1 MEHQGKPSSFPS
13 RKRNNSGRVRGGRAA
28 CQSGYALLIVMMLAT
43 ILMVSLTAALPNIY
57 VEGQRERE
65 TELVFRGRQ
74 YARAIALFHQQFN
87 RYPSSV
93 QELLHTNDLSFL
105 RRAYRDPMSKS
116 GKWRFIHATAAGVI
130 LDSKILGSPGQ
141 QNNQNS
147 GGLQNNSVKTGES
160 APGGTPGQNAP
171 GGGGFSLSGG
181 QGAGT
186 PSGTGAPGTQGK
198 SMFGEQNQLIGAF
211 IVGVA
216 SSSPKTAIRVFEGR
230 TRYDE
235 WEFLGVPGA
244 PGGPSVG
251 GAGGG
256 IPSTQEGQSPST
268 NQSPFSNPG
277 QNAQPSSVFGSDS
290 NPP

>member
-1 MEHQGKPSSFPS
+1 MKLQGKPSSFPF
-13 RKRNNSGRVRGGRAA
+13 RKLNNSGRVRGGRTAN
-28 CQSGYALLIVMMLAT
+28 QNGYALLIVMMMAT

-65 TELVFRGRQ
+65 TELIFRGRQ

-93 QELLHTNDLSFL
+93 KELLHTNDLSFL
-105 RRAYRDPMSKS
+105 RRAYRDPVSKS
-116 GKWRFIHATAAGVI
+116 GKWRFIHATATGVI

-141 QNNQNS
+141 QNNKNGS
-147 GGLQNNSVKTGES
+147 GSQLNPPKTGENTPGTTS
-160 APGGTPGQNAP
+160 GQNTPGGE
-171 GGGGFSLSGG
+171 GFSLFGG

-186 PSGTGAPGTQGK
+186 PSGPGEQGK
-198 SMFGEQNQLIGAF
+198 QSKSIFGEQNQLIGAY

-216 SSSPKTAIRVFEGR
+216 STSKKTAIRVFEGR
-230 TRYDE
+230 THYDE

-256 IPSTQEGQSPST
+256 VPSVQGEQAPMS
-268 NQSPFSNPG
+268 NQGPQSNPN
-277 QNAQPSSVFGSDS
+277 QNSQPKSIFGSDS